1 MPPANKTA
9 AELGE
14 LAERLRAI
22 AKVLRDIPPQHPVSP
37 ESLDDLRKEIEAV
50 ATDLLRQGALDEGD
64 KPRH

>member
-1 MPPANKTA
+1 MPPANKTT

-22 AKVLRDIPPQHPVSP
+22 AKVLQGIPQHPVSP
-37 ESLDDLRKEIEAV
+37 ESLDYLQKEIEAI
-50 ATDLLRQGALDEGD
+50 ATDLLGRSALDEGD